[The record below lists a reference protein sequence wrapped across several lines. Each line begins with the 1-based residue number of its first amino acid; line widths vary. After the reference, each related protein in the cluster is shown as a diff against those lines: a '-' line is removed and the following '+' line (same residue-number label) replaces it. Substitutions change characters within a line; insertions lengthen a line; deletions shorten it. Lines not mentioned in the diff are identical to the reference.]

1 MDRQQQFLLY
11 IFSCFSFLLLL
22 SENTSVYGSSHHHHH
37 RHRHLFDFRPSKL
50 FVFGDSYVDTGNSR
64 KSLATSWK
72 VPYGITF
79 PGKPAGRFSD
89 GRVLTDFLAKSIG
102 IKSPISYRWR
112 KVAGI
117 EHWKNGMNFAYTL
130 LPDNMTQIDFFQDII
145 HEKFYSG
152 SDLHSSVALVSV
164 AGNDYSNY
172 IATNGSTQGW
182 QPFITKV
189 VNQLVMNIETHS
201 MAWE

>member
-37 RHRHLFDFRPSKL
+37 HHHHRHRHLFDFRPSKL

-64 KSLATSWK
+64 ISLATSWK

-89 GRVLTDFLAKSIG
+89 GRVLTDFLGKWCFWI
-102 IKSPISYRWR
+102 P
-112 KVAGI
+112 
-117 EHWKNGMNFAYTL
+117 L
-130 LPDNMTQIDFFQDII
+130 
-145 HEKFYSG
+145 
-152 SDLHSSVALVSV
+152 
-164 AGNDYSNY
+164 
-172 IATNGSTQGW
+172 
-182 QPFITKV
+182 
-189 VNQLVMNIETHS
+189 
-201 MAWE
+201 